1 VPHADQHSNAN
12 DAIEAI
18 ESTLGVNP
26 QGGSATVVARLTALD
41 STVAGKA
48 PATGISPSAITG
60 TAVTQA
66 DTGTVTSAMIANGTI
81 VDADVSASAA
91 IATSK
96 ISGLDTALSAKA
108 SLASPALTGTPTTTT
123 AAVDTNTTQIASTAF
138 VLGQAGS
145 ATPVVDGTAAV
156 GTSTRFARQDHV
168 HPTDTTRAAVAG
180 QTFTGAIAA
189 PNITD
194 SALTVAGI
202 VTNTSAGLLGTVA
215 TVPTTN
221 LPSASTSAA
230 GIAQLSD
237 STSTTSSTVAATSTA
252 VKSAWDLANG
262 ALSIAGGTMS
272 GSIDM
277 SSTGITNA
285 GSITGVTSLVL
296 PYVGAGSTKITLYAG
311 GGYNTSLTLPAN
323 SSGTAVVATSAN
335 ANSFTVGGQSIT
347 NDTGQTS
354 IVPLTLTGAASQNAN
369 LLNIN
374 NSAGNPSLTV
384 SPSGTLTTSGNL
396 NAGSL
401 TATGAKISGISGA
414 AGNVTAL
421 FRGYANQTAN
431 LLQFESS
438 TPAVQGGRTAN
449 AQIFSGSTVPIAGAA
464 STITQTVVTAG
475 SNVVYT
481 TSAAHNYSPGDLV
494 TITGIT
500 TAQGLPATSP
510 VYITAVGT
518 TTTFTA
524 AVTTGTSGTYTS
536 LTGSSTIPAQTSITA
551 RSFGTK
557 GLIVKG
563 ATSQAAN
570 LLEVQNSSATN
581 LLSVDPSGNI
591 GIADSATVPTAD
603 PTSGGILYSASGLP
617 RWRGLSTGGNG
628 AIPMSFLA
636 ILTSTKTHT
645 ATAAGEAV
653 FAGAPGTTNG
663 AITLKAGTWY
673 EIEGTLVVDR
683 ASVSGTASGVAI
695 AGVFANTPQTY
706 SLTAQS
712 FTPNSSSGASAVG
725 AGTASVSGNIIIVSN
740 TATSNAATGFTVL
753 YKGFVKTN
761 ATTGGT
767 FTLQFVQATTGGTLT
782 TGQCAVEAGSFM
794 KITELPA
801 SAIGNWS

>member
-1 VPHADQHSNAN
+1 LTVLNASNISSGTLPNARLVSVPDSALATISTAGKVSN
-12 DAIEAI
+12 
-18 ESTLGVNP
+18 
-26 QGGSATVVARLTALD
+26 SATTATDANIASAIVARDA
-41 STVAGKA
+41 SGNF
-48 PATGISPSAITG
+48 SA
-60 TAVTQA
+60 
-66 DTGTVTSAMIANGTI
+66 GTI
-81 VDADVSASAA
+81 
-91 IATSK
+91 T
-96 ISGLDTALSAKA
+96 A
-108 SLASPALTGTPTTTT
+108 SLTGNVTGNVSGTSGSTTGNAATATNLAATTTT
-123 AAVDTNTTQIASTAF
+123 LASNVTASSLTSFGTDPVANTQAVDNNSTKIATTAF

-145 ATPVVDGTAAV
+145 ATPVVDGTATV

-221 LPSASTSAA
+221 LPSASTTAA
-230 GIAQLSD
+230 GITQLSD

-252 VKSAWDLANG
+252 VKSAYSLAAS
-262 ALSIAGGTMS
+262 ALPTSGGTMS

-285 GSITGVTSLVL
+285 GSISGVTSLVL
-296 PYVGAGSTKITLYAG
+296 PYIGSGSTNITLYAN
-311 GGYNTSLTLPAN
+311 GGYNTSLYFPTN
-323 SSGTAVVATSAN
+323 SFGYATVATSGN
-335 ANSFTVGGQSIT
+335 ANTFYVGGQRIE
-347 NDTGQTS
+347 NDNGS
-354 IVPLTLTGAASQNAN
+354 NVPLYIKSASVQIAN
-369 LLNIN
+369 LFEIGGA
-374 NSAGNPSLTV
+374 SAVFTV

-401 TATGAKISGISGA
+401 TPTGAKISGISGA

-591 GIADSATVPTAD
+591 GIADSSTVPTAD

-663 AITLKAGTWY
+663 AITLKAATWY

-695 AGVFANTPQTY
+695 TGVFANTPQTY
-706 SLTAQS
+706 ILTCS
-712 FTPNSSSGASAVG
+712 GITPATSSAASAQGVG
-725 AGTASVSGNIIIVSN
+725 STTASGTLIMASSTAVS
-740 TATSNAATGFTVL
+740 TATTGFTSWV
-753 YKGFVKTN
+753 KGFVKTN

-767 FTLQFVQATTGGTLT
+767 FTLQFVQATAGGTLT